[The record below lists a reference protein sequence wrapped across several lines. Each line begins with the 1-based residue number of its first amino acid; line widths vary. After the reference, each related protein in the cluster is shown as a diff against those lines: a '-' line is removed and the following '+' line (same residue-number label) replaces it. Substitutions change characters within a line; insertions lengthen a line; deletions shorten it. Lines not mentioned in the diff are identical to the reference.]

1 MSSKLGLS
9 AGRPSE
15 TRKKQALAA
24 VADEVRTVRVNF
36 DLDDNTHMRLKLY
49 AVKSRRSVSEIMREL
64 VEKNIPQIS
73 D

>member
-15 TRKKQALAA
+15 NRKKQALAA
-24 VADEVRTVRVNF
+24 VADEGRTVRVNF
-36 DLDDNTHMRLKLY
+36 DLSEDEHMRLKIY

-64 VEKNIPQIS
+64 IDMNIPKAT